1 VSPTKNQAIVV
12 TQSGTQYVPE
22 TADLIAWMEVR
33 GFMWNGKAGSKSLRP
48 ELQGQPTFEGLV
60 GPMWGGDDH
69 PLRYED
75 QETYNLMSM

>member
-1 VSPTKNQAIVV
+1 MNGQAIVV
-12 TQSGTQYVPE
+12 TKDGVQVVPH
-22 TADLIAWMEVR
+22 TADLEAWMTVR
-33 GFMWNGKAGSKSLRP
+33 GYALAGVASRRGLRP

-75 QETYNLMSM
+75 QETYNLMST